1 MNKAN
6 KNKAKN
12 KSSYISGMVISL
24 SLFGGRV
31 SSLRPCF
38 VILYQLYAAWSIWHT
53 ESRYTADFCAATGG
67 GIWALR
73 GSCHCVPLNLER
85 SHQAPLLHCGH
96 VHVSDFGNLASKAE
110 NSHFLCLLLQQCLAE
125 CEHLRYDGTS
135 SLLMTSLHGCFEK
148 VKGHHHS
155 LGCCGDDCSLL
166 AWWDFFLV
174 QIPTTLSPGMGNKKL
189 SLKEEYNYAGK
200 KPQHKDTV
208 NCIEWLPA
216 WSKVKVLL
224 TDPGSLCS
232 WSWHAGFASY
242 HQGATFCV
250 PY

>member
-12 KSSYISGMVISL
+12 KAKNKSNYISGMVIGL

-67 GIWALR
+67 GIWAPR
-73 GSCHCVPLNLER
+73 GSCRCVPLSLER
-85 SHQAPLLHCGH
+85 SHQAPLLRCGH
-96 VHVSDFGNLASKAE
+96 VRVSDFGNLASKAR
-110 NSHFLCLLLQQCLAE
+110 NSHFLCLLLQQCLAV
-125 CEHLRYDGTS
+125 CEHLHYDGMS
-135 SLLMTSLHGCFEK
+135 FLLMTSLRGCFEK
-148 VKGHHHS
+148 VKSHHHS

-174 QIPTTLSPGMGNKKL
+174 QILTTLSPGMGNKKS

-200 KPQHKDTV
+200 KKTQHKNTV

-224 TDPGSLCS
+224 TDTGSLHSES
-232 WSWHAGFASY
+232 WCAGFAP
-242 HQGATFCV
+242 FCV